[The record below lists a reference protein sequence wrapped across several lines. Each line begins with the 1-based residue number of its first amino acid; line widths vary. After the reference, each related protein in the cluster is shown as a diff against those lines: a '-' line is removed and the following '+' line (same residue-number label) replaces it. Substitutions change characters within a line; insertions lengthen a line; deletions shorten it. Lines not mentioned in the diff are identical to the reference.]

1 MANNEDIKKCPC
13 DTVVELKKEVDDH
26 RDRLAKG
33 DTKFAVLCT
42 KLNILI
48 GILAAIGVALLGV
61 CVQVLF

>member
-13 DTVVELKKEVDDH
+13 DTVIRLQEKVDNH
-26 RDRLAKG
+26 EDRLAKG

-48 GILAAIGVALLGV
+48 AILAAIGVALLGV